1 MTEREKWEAGL
12 WYDANFDPELCAE
25 REKAEELYTES
36 NQTRP
41 SEKAKRA
48 ELLHKLLPG
57 MAEDV
62 VILPHFYTD
71 YGSNCSI
78 GAGTYINHG
87 AYLMDCAKITLGE
100 HCFIGP
106 NCGMYTAIH
115 PMLPQERNSGLE
127 LCKPITLGDN
137 VWLSGNVTIL
147 PGVTIGEGTVKGS
160 EGAAHSGSKVSVADD
175 QNFHA
180 SWSSRKSASW
190 QLQRPRI
197 SQSCLRIRSEKPFSD
212 PWMDKRRRYQPVR

>member
-78 GAGTYINHG
+78 GAGPIST
-87 AYLMDCAKITLGE
+87 
-100 HCFIGP
+100 
-106 NCGMYTAIH
+106 TA
-115 PMLPQERNSGLE
+115 L
-127 LCKPITLGDN
+127 T
-137 VWLSGNVTIL
+137 
-147 PGVTIGEGTVKGS
+147 
-160 EGAAHSGSKVSVADD
+160 
-175 QNFHA
+175 
-180 SWSSRKSASW
+180 
-190 QLQRPRI
+190 
-197 SQSCLRIRSEKPFSD
+197 
-212 PWMDKRRRYQPVR
+212 

>member
-25 REKAEELYTES
+25 REKAEELYTEF

-87 AYLMDCAKITLGE
+87 ASLMDCAKITLGE
-100 HCFIGP
+100 HCFIGL

-137 VWLSGNVTIL
+137 VWLGGNVTIL
-147 PGVTIGEGTVKGS
+147 PGVTIGEGTVIGAGS
-160 EGAAHSGSKVSVADD
+160 VVARDIPAGVVAVGNPCKVL
-175 QNFHA
+175 
-180 SWSSRKSASW
+180 RK
-190 QLQRPRI
+190 I
-197 SQSCLRIRSEKPFSD
+197 TEKDSIQY
-212 PWMDKRRRYQPVR
+212 KIQYKK

>member
-25 REKAEELYTES
+25 REKAEELYTEF

-62 VILPHFYTD
+62 VILPHLYTD

-137 VWLSGNVTIL
+137 VWLGGNVTIL
-147 PGVTIGEGTVKGS
+147 PGVTIGEGTVIGAGS
-160 EGAAHSGSKVSVADD
+160 VVARDIPAGVVAVSSPCKVR
-175 QNFHA
+175 
-180 SWSSRKSASW
+180 RK
-190 QLQRPRI
+190 I
-197 SQSCLRIRSEKPFSD
+197 IEKDSIQY
-212 PWMDKRRRYQPVR
+212 KK